1 MTEEV
6 QTKAPF
12 RADLV
17 GSLLRPERL
26 KVAHQQLGI
35 GEIQQ
40 DQELAIQHEAI
51 KHIVKKQV
59 ELGFNAVTDGEFS
72 RRYWH
77 LDFFWGLNGFE
88 KDDAWKYE
96 RDFKGGINAAANVH
110 LAGKVGFNPD
120 HPFFAAFNYL
130 KSIVPAGVL
139 PKQTIPSPALLFR
152 DHRSDNWSKCYAS
165 FDDYLAD
172 VVQAYVATIEH
183 FYTLG
188 VRYLQIDDT
197 NWAYLIQNL
206 KDTENDPKRHQHFVD
221 FAKLAHQV
229 IKAVLVRL
237 PEDLTVTS
245 HICRGNF
252 QSTFL
257 FSGGYQYVADE
268 IGDLPYDGLF
278 LEYDSQRAG
287 SFEPLPQL
295 WQGDTNKRIVLGL
308 ITSKFPELE
317 DEEKVIERIH
327 AATAYVPL
335 SNLALS
341 TQCGFASTEEG
352 NKLTEDDQWAKLAL
366 VQRIA
371 HRVWEDA

>member
-1 MTEEV
+1 M
-6 QTKAPF
+6 
-12 RADLV
+12 
-17 GSLLRPERL
+17 
-26 KVAHQQLGI
+26 
-35 GEIQQ
+35 
-40 DQELAIQHEAI
+40 
-51 KHIVKKQV
+51 
-59 ELGFNAVTDGEFS
+59 
-72 RRYWH
+72 
-77 LDFFWGLNGFE
+77 
-88 KDDAWKYE
+88 
-96 RDFKGGINAAANVH
+96 
-110 LAGKVGFNPD
+110 
-120 HPFFAAFNYL
+120 
-130 KSIVPAGVL
+130 
-139 PKQTIPSPALLFR
+139 
-152 DHRSDNWSKCYAS
+152 
-165 FDDYLAD
+165 
-172 VVQAYVATIEH
+172 VQAYVATIEH